1 MEVEINR
8 LPNVFHKAGIVDV
21 NAVNAALAVIDGLK
35 PQNEAEAMLAAQIAA
50 THDRVMS
57 FSARLGRGDLVQEQ
71 DFCFLDAVSTP
82 PSVHHPT

>member
-50 THDRVMS
+50 THDRVHE
-57 FSARLGRGDLVQEQ
+57 L
-71 DFCFLDAVSTP
+71 
-82 PSVHHPT
+82 

>member
-1 MEVEINR
+1 M
-8 LPNVFHKAGIVDV
+8 
-21 NAVNAALAVIDGLK
+21 IDGLK

-71 DFCFLDAVSTP
+71 DFCFLDADSFTERSP
-82 PSVHHPT
+82 PNLKLYRI